1 VGEENQGWTYA
12 KYLLEFERGG
22 QAFGPRLRK
31 AYRHLRELA
40 HSQLDAGEPLSGN
53 PHWREKMAALEMEID
68 AVEMNELMFYS
79 SMKTGDAPGSMASI
93 VKMRGTEVGQKVTEL
108 AVEAVAWY
116 GAPFTELRN
125 YDSNV
130 VPVGGDYVDDVA
142 PRYFNQRK
150 TTIYGGSS
158 EVQRNVLAKAMLG
171 L

>member
-1 VGEENQGWTYA
+1 GWTYA

-31 AYRHLRELA
+31 ALRHLKELA
-40 HSQLDAGEPLSGN
+40 HTQMEGGEPLSQD
-53 PHWREKMAALEMEID
+53 PKWRE
-68 AVEMNELMFYS
+68 
-79 SMKTGDAPGSMASI
+79 
-93 VKMRGTEVGQKVTEL
+93 KVTEL
-108 AVEAVAWY
+108 AVEAVGWY

-125 YDSNV
+125 YDSNI
-130 VPVGGDYVDDVA
+130 VPVGGEYVDDVA